1 MPLSP
6 QERRLT
12 ARLAAHVLH
21 SQVDGLAITEKARK
35 TFIESFELQ
44 VDPDGILSPEERRRR
59 AGHLHKA
66 HMARL
71 ALKSAQARRARK
83 AGAA

>member
-1 MPLSP
+1 MSPEERSLS
-6 QERRLT
+6 
-12 ARLAAHVLH
+12 ARIAAHTLH

-35 TFIESFELQ
+35 TFLDSFLDQ
-44 VDPDGILSPEERRRR
+44 VDPGKVLPPDERERR
-59 AGHLHKA
+59 AKHLHKA